1 MGLDCW
7 IANDKPVDQEISL
20 LKRSNAAINLVRG
33 GAEMPSRVAESLFW
47 LGRSA
52 ERSESIARLLRATL
66 IRIAGETQLQD
77 IVELPRMVAALAALG
92 QLEPDHVIAGLGEK
106 LPSLEKVLPE
116 SLFDTEKPGGL
127 LAGIRDMGEK
137 AMSVHDRVSLDAY
150 RVIKKIG
157 DHLVRDPDHGEAE
170 IGATINRLDR
180 IVTDLQA
187 FSGLASESMTR
198 THGWR
203 FLQLGRRIE
212 RAYQTAELLSAM
224 MVNPIEDE
232 YAVLESILQTT
243 DSMMTYRSRYLL
255 QMQPTA
261 VIDLLVNDETNPRSI
276 VYQLLM
282 INQHI
287 RELPSDDHEVGL
299 GPDEKM
305 ALKLLHR
312 VTMADPGDLSRVNP
326 RGVRVNLNELLTKL
340 TDGLPDLSDA
350 ITARYLIHTGA
361 TVELTGRTDPWAS
374 KTALVAS
381 DQIASS
387 SIIPKFP
394 NVE

>member
-1 MGLDCW
+1 MPTVSSR
-7 IANDKPVDQEISL
+7 K
-20 LKRSNAAINLVRG
+20 LVTT
-33 GAEMPSRVAESLFW
+33 W
-47 LGRSA
+47 
-52 ERSESIARLLRATL
+52 SE
-66 IRIAGETQLQD
+66 IRITAK
-77 IVELPRMVAALAALG
+77 PK
-92 QLEPDHVIAGLGEK
+92 LE
-106 LPSLEKVLPE
+106 
-116 SLFDTEKPGGL
+116 
-127 LAGIRDMGEK
+127 
-137 AMSVHDRVSLDAY
+137 
-150 RVIKKIG
+150 
-157 DHLVRDPDHGEAE
+157 
-170 IGATINRLDR
+170 ATINRLDR

-276 VYQLLM
+276 VYQLLA
-282 INQHI
+282 IDQHI
-287 RELPSDDHEVGL
+287 RELPSDDLEVGL

-312 VTMADPGDLSRVNP
+312 VTMADPAELSRVNP

-374 KTALVAS
+374 KSALVAS
-381 DQIASS
+381 DQIASG